1 MIENIRVNVLGQ
13 TIEVSKGTTLLEISK
28 AYQDKFKY
36 QILVASVNGI
46 YQELT
51 ETVEKNGEIEFFDLT
66 NSFANKMYLNALIY
80 LTMFASREL
89 FGPSINFRVLH
100 SIDKGLYI
108 ESKTALTE
116 ENILALE
123 TKMQNIVK
131 REMSFTKLNVTRID
145 AINYFKSI
153 GDTSKVEIMKYNTNT
168 YVTLYKLGN
177 MYSYFY
183 SLMPANTECLSE
195 FALTYLDEYGFVLRF
210 PTIYMKNGIKEYQHR
225 PKIFEVFKEYREW
238 ESVMHLD
245 SVGQLNER
253 VSRGTISDLIR
264 IDETLQNG
272 RLLSVARDIE
282 NAREDKKIIL
292 IAGPSSSGKTTTCR
306 KLAMYLR
313 SFGMNPVMISMD
325 DYFVNRDETP
335 VDEDGNPDYESL
347 DTVDLALFDKQM
359 SSLLKGEEVTI
370 PTYNFIFGVK
380 EFKKKLKLGTKDIL
394 MIEGIHGLNPNILTN
409 IEAKK
414 KYKIYLSALTSL
426 NLDLWNRI
434 STTDNRL
441 LRRIIRDNRTRGYSV
456 DKTLAAWSKV
466 RKGEEKY
473 IFPYQDDA
481 DFTFNTALIYE
492 LGVLKTYVEPL
503 LYSVPTSSPYY
514 EEAKRLINILKMF
527 LPIPSED
534 IPADSII
541 REFIGHSCF
550 QD

>member
-51 ETVEKNGEIEFFDLT
+51 ETVEKNSEIEFFDLT

-183 SLMPANTECLSE
+183 SLMPVNTECLSE

-210 PTIYMKNGIKEYQHR
+210 PTIYMKDGIKEYQHR

-253 VSRGTISDLIR
+253 VSSGTISDLIR